1 LVGVWAQLASAGQ
14 VGGMSQTVVSAAT
27 APRGGGPASAY
38 GRSDRRCAVARLSTT
53 QRRNIRLRKA
63 GCVAADLIALVCAD
77 LLAIAVFPHMSD
89 KAMPTNLLVMLVVFA
104 LARLVVL
111 SSQRLY
117 DSRSIAH
124 HIEETRRLLLAAVVS
139 AALMVFAEFS
149 FQLVLPRG
157 LALLDLVF
165 MLVCLAAERELVRAA
180 FRRARRAGRCLR
192 PVIVIGS
199 GIGAIEAVRTIQIEP
214 WSGAKVIGYYADDA
228 SPELDLYRFDLGYLG
243 TVSDAL
249 TSDLPR
255 GCTGVIID
263 PSGARQEEVDLLARR
278 LNYAGYFLEILA
290 PLRGIAP
297 ERMQAIPLGR
307 LATIKVSKP
316 GNTTLRAAAKRVLD
330 IVGSIAGI
338 IIFAPAWLV
347 CAIAIWIDDGAPF
360 VFRQHRAGLDG
371 QPFRCLKMRTMV
383 KDAEKIREHLRAQQ
397 ESATLLFKLAND
409 PRITRVGRTLR
420 KTSMDETLQLFN
432 VLKGEMSLVGPR
444 PLPVS
449 DLGGLFDERIAD
461 RLRVRPGMT
470 GMWQV
475 SGRSDVNDDDF
486 LKLDLHYV
494 DNWSLFVDLL
504 IIGKTIPAVLSQRG
518 AQ

>member
-1 LVGVWAQLASAGQ
+1 LLCRVGR
-14 VGGMSQTVVSAAT
+14 VGDMSYTVVSET
-27 APRGGGPASAY
+27 VSQPSL
-38 GRSDRRCAVARLSTT
+38 GRSSSYERTDRRCAVARLSAT

-63 GCVAADLIALVCAD
+63 GCIAADLIALVCAD
-77 LLAIAVFPHMSD
+77 LIAIALFPRLSD
-89 KAMPTNLLVMLVVFA
+89 KSLPSDLLVLLAVFGP
-104 LARLVVL
+104 ARLVVF

-124 HIEETRRLLLAAVVS
+124 HIEETRRLLLAAVMS

-165 MLVCLAAERELVRAA
+165 MLVCLAFERELVRAA
-180 FRRARRAGRCLR
+180 FRRARRSGRCLR

-214 WSGAKVIGYYADDA
+214 WSGAKVIGYYADDP
-228 SPELDLYRFDLGYLG
+228 SVELDLYRFDLGYLG

-249 TSDLPR
+249 ISDLPR

-263 PSGARQEEVDLLARR
+263 PSGPKQHEVDLLGRK
-278 LNYAGYFLEILA
+278 LNYAGYFLEVLA

-316 GNTTLRAAAKRVLD
+316 GNSALRAAAKRALD

-338 IIFAPAWLV
+338 FVFSPAWLV
-347 CAIAIWIDDGAPF
+347 CAIAIWLTDGAPF
-360 VFRQHRAGLDG
+360 VFRQDRAGLDG
-371 QPFRCLKMRTMV
+371 RPFRCLKMRTMV
-383 KDAEKIREHLRAQQ
+383 KDAEKIREILRAQQ
-397 ESATLLFKLAND
+397 ESATLLFKLEND
-409 PRITRVGRTLR
+409 PRITRVGRVLR

-444 PLPVS
+444 PLPVT
-449 DLGGLFDERIAD
+449 DLNGLFDERIAD
-461 RLRVRPGMT
+461 RLRVRPGLT

-504 IIGKTIPAVLSQRG
+504 IIGKTIPAVVLQRG